1 VRRPES
7 TISTSLQQTWT
18 PSSNGVTTFSYI
30 HSVEKT
36 WVQGIFTVDPDDRL
50 LLLETRMESVGTGLP
65 IEAEECVGREG
76 GWRVAGRQPMVLP
89 ELRFRY
95 HRINELRLEYNG
107 KQVPVDDTRENELAT
122 LQVEKIRLGTYLLY
136 RLSSLFDA

>member
-1 VRRPES
+1 M
-7 TISTSLQQTWT
+7 
-18 PSSNGVTTFSYI
+18 
-30 HSVEKT
+30 
-36 WVQGIFTVDPDDRL
+36 